1 MVRKSRCYRAVD
13 VRVAVHSREEES
25 RSLNSRRHIPWHS
38 RCLSHSEGPIGA
50 DYSNNENSLNSQAR
64 QANRL

>member
-1 MVRKSRCYRAVD
+1 MVRKSQYYRPVKLEMATC
-13 VRVAVHSREEES
+13 SREKES
-25 RSLNSRRHIPWHS
+25 YSLKFREHIPWHS